1 MLSDASA
8 DTAPCDEPRAG
19 HIRDQLQ
26 ARCEELQSRLM
37 RIEADRRREHG
48 PLPQDFAD
56 QATIREND
64 EVLDRLAETVGA
76 DLAQAVRALERFEQ
90 GRYGDCER
98 CGEPIGGERLRV
110 LLTTTRC
117 RHCAGVG
124 AAA

>member
-1 MLSDASA
+1 MLSAAPA
-8 DTAPCDEPRAG
+8 DTAPCDEPRTG

-64 EVLDRLAETVGA
+64 EVLDRLAETVSA
-76 DLAQAVRALERFEQ
+76 ELAQAVHALERFDH
-90 GRYGDCER
+90 GLYGDCER
-98 CGEPIGGERLRV
+98 CGEAIDCERLRV
-110 LLTTTRC
+110 LPTTTRC